1 MVWEALDDPEKYVIL
16 QTAPAVRVSIGEPFG
31 IPIGV
36 STGKMVAAF
45 VAGTMQF
52 LSILLQI

>member
-31 IPIGV
+31 IPIGSI
-36 STGKMVAAF
+36 STENGSR
-45 VAGTMQF
+45 
-52 LSILLQI
+52 LSSLRF